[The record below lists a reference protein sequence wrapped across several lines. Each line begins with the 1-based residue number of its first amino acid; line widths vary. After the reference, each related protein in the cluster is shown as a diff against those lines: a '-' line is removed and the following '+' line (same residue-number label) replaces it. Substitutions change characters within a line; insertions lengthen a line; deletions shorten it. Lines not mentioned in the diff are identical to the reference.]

1 MNELAQLVDDLGRRS
16 FDARLGHRGFPET
29 FDEALWGN
37 LEDTGLARLTS
48 GQDAGPAE
56 AAIVLS
62 GLAKHAAAVPIAETD
77 LLAAWLAG
85 KVGLAVPDA
94 GPLTVAVADATEIGG
109 RITGT
114 ARAVPWPVGA
124 VVLAART
131 GDALHVGLIDDAQ
144 IIDAHNLA
152 GEPRGSFTF
161 DLAVSEFGSAD
172 VRVADE
178 LTRRGAWARC
188 NQIVGALDA
197 ACDLTV
203 AHTGDRVQF
212 GRQLSKFQAVQHSL
226 AAMAG
231 EIERARAATALAVA
245 AAADNGFDHPATDY
259 AVTAAKVAI
268 GRAAG
273 PVTTIAHQ
281 LHGAI
286 GVTAEHRLW
295 LATMRARS
303 WVDEFGTT
311 TQYARRLGRMALAAD
326 DPWDVVVSYP
336 APR

>member
-1 MNELAQLVDDLGRRS
+1 MNELAQLVDDLGRRA
-16 FDARLGHRGFPET
+16 FDARVGHRFPES
-29 FDEALWGN
+29 FDEALWRN

-48 GQDAGPAE
+48 SQDAGPAE
-56 AAIVLS
+56 CAVVLS
-62 GLAKHAAAVPIAETD
+62 GLARHAAAVPIAETD

-85 KVGLAVPDA
+85 KVGLPLPDS
-94 GPLTVAVADATEIGG
+94 GPLTVAIADAGERDG

-114 ARAVPWPVGA
+114 AREVPWPSGT

-131 GDALHVGLIDDAQ
+131 ADALHVALVEGAQ
-144 IIDAHNLA
+144 ISDGHNLA

-161 DLAVSEFGSAD
+161 DLAVGD
-172 VRVADE
+172 TRTVHVGVADE

-203 AHTGDRVQF
+203 AHTGERVQF
-212 GRQLSKFQAVQHSL
+212 GRPLNKFQAVQHSL

-231 EIERARAATALAVA
+231 EIERARAATALAIA
-245 AAADNGFDHPATDY
+245 AATDYGFDHPATDY
-259 AVTAAKVAI
+259 AVTAAKVTV
-268 GRAAG
+268 GRAVG

-286 GVTAEHRLW
+286 GVTIEHRLW

-311 TQYARRLGRMALAAD
+311 TRYARRLGRMALAAD
-326 DPWDVVVSYP
+326 DPWDVIVSYP

>member
-1 MNELAQLVDDLGRRS
+1 MNELAELVDDLGRRA
-16 FDARLGHRGFPET
+16 FDARVGHRFPDS
-29 FDEALWGN
+29 FDEALWRN

-48 GQDAGPAE
+48 SQDAGPRE

-62 GLAKHAAAVPIAETD
+62 GLARHAAAVPIAETD

-85 KVGLAVPDA
+85 KAGLPVPDS
-94 GPLTVAVADATEIGG
+94 GPLTAATADAAEHDG

-114 ARAVPWPVGA
+114 AREVPWPLGTA
-124 VVLAART
+124 VLAART
-131 GDALHVGLIDDAQ
+131 ADALHIALIEGAQ
-144 IIDAHNLA
+144 IVDGHNLA

-161 DLAVSEFGSAD
+161 DVAVGEMRTVD
-172 VRVADE
+172 VGVADE
-178 LTRRGAWARC
+178 LNRRGAWARC
-188 NQIVGALDA
+188 NQIIGALDA
-197 ACDLTV
+197 ACERTV
-203 AHTGDRVQF
+203 AHTGERVQF
-212 GRQLSKFQAVQHSL
+212 GRELNKFQAVQHSL

-245 AAADNGFDHPATDY
+245 AAADYGFDHPATDY
-259 AVTAAKVAI
+259 AVTVAKVAV
-268 GRAAG
+268 GRAVN

-286 GVTAEHRLW
+286 GVTVEHRLW

-311 TQYARRLGRMALAAD
+311 GHYARRLGRLTLAAD

-336 APR
+336 SPR